1 MPVDIG
7 NQVITVK
14 FFDPVDSD
22 VANRIGIGV
31 RKVGIYSGG
40 YLTKVDDVTA
50 TLSIFDCEVGDGTYQ
65 IRGTTGVSVNVTV
78 SSAAPYVIIR
88 WTYTGSASD
97 DYMEFLALSSI
108 AILPTDV
115 IVGKC
120 NFSGATLTGFDYT
133 ERTNPN
139 IFDLFLKVEPTAP
152 ASMYLRVRAG
162 RVTYSVSTYHVI
174 DQLSPLFSAPGS
186 NSRIDLVQINTSGAV
201 IITQGTPAGS
211 PVAPNYGGLV
221 TIAEVTLAS
230 GQTTITQSSIRDV
243 RSFIGS
249 GVTIPSLVGNANKFL
264 RVNSGETATEWA
276 YPTYAP

>member
-22 VANRIGIGV
+22 VANRIALGV

-40 YLTKVDDVTA
+40 YLTKVDDVTV
-50 TLSIFDCEVGDGTYQ
+50 TLSTFDCEIGDGTYQ
-65 IRGTTGVSVNVTV
+65 IRGLTGVGVNVTV
-78 SSAAPYVIIR
+78 SSAVPYVVIR
-88 WTYTGSASD
+88 WVYTGSASD
-97 DYMEFLALSSI
+97 DYMSFVAVSSI
-108 AILPTDV
+108 GILATDV
-115 IVGKC
+115 VVGKC
-120 NFSGATLTGFDYT
+120 NFSGSILTGFDYT

-139 IFDLFLKVEPTAP
+139 IFDLFLKAEPTDP

-162 RVTYSVSTYHVI
+162 RVTYGVSTFQVV

-186 NSRIDLVQINTSGAV
+186 NSRIDLIQVNTSGA
-201 IITQGTPAGS
+201 IIVTQGTPGAS
-211 PVAPNYGGLV
+211 PVAPNYGALV
-221 TIAEVTLAS
+221 TIAEITLTS
-230 GQTTITQSSIRDV
+230 GQTTIAVSNIKDV

-249 GVTIPSLVGNANKFL
+249 GVTIPSLIGNANKFL